1 MWKFILLFGKY
12 PFLLPLY
19 FRGLYFLIPLRI
31 GYVMFFIQGLQVH
44 VTYTI
49 LIRSF
54 KCACEVNLGLLYSI
68 LFHKEVKP
76 ESVLI
81 FKSGFLN
88 LIFKLF
94 TSKTW
99 YKKALNLF
107 LLFYLFFPFCFFS
120 FLSTTI

>member
-1 MWKFILLFGKY
+1 M
-12 PFLLPLY
+12 
-19 FRGLYFLIPLRI
+19 
-31 GYVMFFIQGLQVH
+31 MFFIQGLQVH

-88 LIFKLF
+88 LIFKSQLGSKANSIELF
-94 TSKTW
+94 QWKRKSR
-99 YKKALNLF
+99 YDEEFA
-107 LLFYLFFPFCFFS
+107 
-120 FLSTTI
+120 